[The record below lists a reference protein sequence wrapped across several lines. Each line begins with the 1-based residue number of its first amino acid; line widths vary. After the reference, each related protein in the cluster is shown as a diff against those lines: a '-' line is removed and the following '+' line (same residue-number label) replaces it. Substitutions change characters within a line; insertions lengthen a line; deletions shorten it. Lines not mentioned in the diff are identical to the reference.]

1 MEARPR
7 EGPAGRAE
15 DAGLPTHVP
24 PLWRTDANHR
34 LRHQVDSI
42 QRILEHL
49 GEPIQPPPV
58 ASARGPP
65 PWEED
70 ADQREV
76 AEDAHDRTP
85 TRLWVPAPGESA
97 VVTAASAHALSVHT
111 RSAGGGLL
119 VVSDPAYPG
128 WQAFIDG
135 QPTRLH
141 EVYGVFRG
149 VVIPPGE
156 HDVAFRFHSRPF
168 TVGLAL
174 SGFGLL
180 AMGAAGVARAATVKS
195 WSTREGKGAS
205 VTLLGSA
212 INRS

>member
-1 MEARPR
+1 LAPNAPLRAALEAHPFHEAVRGALRR
-7 EGPAGRAE
+7 EGFDPRRVALTTYPIP
-15 DAGLPTHVP
+15 LPP
-24 PLWRTDANHR
+24 
-34 LRHQVDSI
+34 
-42 QRILEHL
+42 
-49 GEPIQPPPV
+49 G
-58 ASARGPP
+58 AR
-65 PWEED
+65 
-70 ADQREV
+70 
-76 AEDAHDRTP
+76 
-85 TRLWVPAPGESA
+85 PAPGESA

-205 VTLLGSA
+205 VTLLG
-212 INRS
+212 